1 MVGKKG
7 KELDEGL
14 EIGECGRG
22 VGEWEN
28 TAGVTKGGGNMQG
41 YAWRWRAVNRS
52 VVSWLS

>member
-28 TAGVTKGGGNMQG
+28 TAGVTNEGRRE
-41 YAWRWRAVNRS
+41 YAGICMALES
-52 VVSWLS
+52 SE